1 MATAEGPEV
10 STLQKHFL
18 DLQGAIIRGDVP
30 AALFQ
35 YGVISSDGLSHATN
49 ETVPP
54 KKRGRDT
61 ALEVLDAVRLNP
73 ALFKKVCDALEV
85 EKDVTGEIIHNIQ
98 GNNG

>member
-18 DLQGAIIRGDVP
+18 DLQGAIIRGNVP

-35 YGVISSDGLSHATN
+35 YGLISPDCLSRATS
-49 ETVPP
+49 ETIPS
-54 KKRGRDT
+54 KKRGLDT

-73 ALFKKVCDALEV
+73 ALFTKVCDALQL
-85 EKDVTGEIIHNIQ
+85 EKEVTGEIIQNIQ
-98 GNNG
+98 GS